1 MPTPTP
7 AQVGDRIGRSPIPAQ
22 PTTQPAIREK
32 EAQHSENKPYTLPP
46 WYPPTTHQ
54 EIRHSESKPYNL
66 GGSGAM
72 RVTHDRRHENSVGEL
87 FTPPLHAPSLP
98 SLMDAPHMD
107 FTDQVQGG

>member
-46 WYPPTTHQ
+46 WYPPQ
-54 EIRHSESKPYNL
+54 EIRHFENKPYTL
-66 GGSGAM
+66 RGGAM
-72 RVTHDRRHENSVGEL
+72 RGMHEEGINNS
-87 FTPPLHAPSLP
+87 
-98 SLMDAPHMD
+98 
-107 FTDQVQGG
+107 